1 MTRRRTVTAVLTCVA
16 LGSLVT
22 TGCGD
27 STSSAASAYCE
38 QIARIDALDV
48 FSDPA
53 PATVEHDLGRLLAL
67 SRRAPRPSHRAH
79 PQRRTRA
86 AARAQVQFNALYR
99 AHGWRSSPTVTDPAF
114 VALAGDQ
121 HLAQVYF
128 RLERYQIRTCHDGG
142 TRLPQPRTRV
152 TGVTGA

>member
-1 MTRRRTVTAVLTCVA
+1 VTRRRTVTAVLTCVV

-22 TGCGD
+22 VGCGD
-27 STSSAASAYCE
+27 SSSAASEYCE

-53 PATVEHDLGRLLAL
+53 PAQVEHDLGRLLAL
-67 SRRAPRPSHRAH
+67 SRRAAAVAPRSI
-79 PQRRTRA
+79 RTDARA
-86 AARAQVQFNALYR
+86 AALAQVQFNALYR

-128 RLERYQIRTCHDGG
+128 RLERYQIRACDADG
-142 TRLPQPRTRV
+142 TPAPPSP
-152 TGVTGA
+152 APA